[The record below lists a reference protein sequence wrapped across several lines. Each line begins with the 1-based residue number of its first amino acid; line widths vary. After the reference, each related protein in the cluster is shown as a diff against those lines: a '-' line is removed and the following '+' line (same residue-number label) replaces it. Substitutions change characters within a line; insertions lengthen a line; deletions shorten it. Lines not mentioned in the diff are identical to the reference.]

1 MRLFRQAALLTYN
14 IDPRPEAHKES
25 LALLESTHDKV
36 TKHFR
41 RSYLDAQRELHAQ
54 RAPQRAVRSI
64 RRSDASQIVRLALS
78 MCQGDEAKVCSEGLD
93 E

>member
-1 MRLFRQAALLTYN
+1 MTYN

-41 RSYLDAQRELHAQ
+41 RSYLDAQRELQ
-54 RAPQRAVRSI
+54 LKGRAAACRALDTTVR
-64 RRSDASQIVRLALS
+64 RFTDREDWRYLRAKETRQ
-78 MCQGDEAKVCSEGLD
+78 KVCSEGLR
-93 E
+93 